1 MLKKLQRQNIVD
13 AAVDYI
19 LITGTTTN
27 NEIINEN
34 WKEVLIL
41 FFLHWWYSNLSIER
55 FLSKIESEWSNFLE
69 IDSQSNLSD
78 WQPTDQL
85 NERKSKTGNR
95 LQYL

>member
-34 WKEVLIL
+34 
-41 FFLHWWYSNLSIER
+41 
-55 FLSKIESEWSNFLE
+55 
-69 IDSQSNLSD
+69 
-78 WQPTDQL
+78 
-85 NERKSKTGNR
+85 
-95 LQYL
+95 